1 MKDSATAGRRQW
13 MPVVHRRRR
22 AVGASGATDGPPPP
36 RKCTDDVVV
45 DCAVYEDGVR
55 QATLPLREAMKTAR
69 ERPGSFAWIG
79 LYQPDA
85 EHLAEVAEAFDLH
98 PLAVED
104 AVHAHQRP
112 KLEQYGETLFLVLK
126 TIVFVEHEQLTAT
139 SEVVDTGEI
148 MMFIGKDFVVV
159 VRHGSAPGL
168 GRVRRSLEA
177 RPETLAQGPAA
188 VMHAIADQ
196 VVDDYLDVADA
207 VELDVEQLEADVF
220 SAGHG
225 DDAERIYQLKRELI
239 EFKRAVQPMARPL
252 QRLAEEPFPCIG
264 PEAGRYLRDVHDH
277 LTQVRERLSGYS
289 ELVDGLLAAN
299 LSQLAVQQNVDMRR
313 ISAGAAIL
321 AIPTM
326 IAGFYGMNF
335 QHMPEL
341 GWLYGYPLMM
351 VVTATLSYT
360 AYRAFRRVGW
370 L

>member
-1 MKDSATAGRRQW
+1 MAGREW
-13 MPVVHRRRR
+13 MRAGVLRGRRPVKEEAG
-22 AVGASGATDGPPPP
+22 AVTPPP
-36 RKCTDDVVV
+36 RRCTDDVVV
-45 DCAVYEDGVR
+45 DCALYEDGVR
-55 QATLPLREAMKTAR
+55 QATLSLREVMKATR

-79 LYQPDA
+79 LYQPDI
-85 EHLAEVAEAFDLH
+85 EHLAEVADAFALH

-104 AVHAHQRP
+104 AIHAHQRP
-112 KLEQYGETLFLVLK
+112 KLEAYGDTLFLVLK
-126 TIVFVEHEQLTAT
+126 TIVFVEHERLTAT
-139 SEVVDTGEI
+139 SDVVDTGEI
-148 MMFIGKDFVVV
+148 MMFVGPDFVVV

-168 GRVRRSLEA
+168 SRVRRALEA
-177 RPETLAQGPAA
+177 QPEVLAQGPTA

-196 VVDDYLDVADA
+196 VVDDYVDVADA

-252 QRLAEEPFPCIG
+252 QRLAEEPLPCVR
-264 PEAGRYLRDVHDH
+264 PEVARYLRDVHDH
-277 LTQVRERLSGYS
+277 LTQVRERLAGYS

-321 AIPTM
+321 AVPTM

-335 QHMPEL
+335 AHMPEL
-341 GWLYGYPLMM
+341 GWTYGYPLML
-351 VVTATLSYT
+351 VVTASLSFT
-360 AYRAFRRVGW
+360 AYRVFRRFGW